1 MASSFRFTTHALDEL
16 KERQIAKSIV
26 LKVLENPGQVVPAY
40 GGRKCY
46 QSKVKITGKEYLI
59 RVIVDEQT
67 DPFAVVTA
75 YRTSKID
82 KYWSKA

>member
-1 MASSFRFTTHALDEL
+1 VKYGNVLIDRKKHMASSFRFTTHALDEL

-26 LKVLENPGQVVPAY
+26 LKVL
-40 GGRKCY
+40 
-46 QSKVKITGKEYLI
+46 
-59 RVIVDEQT
+59 DEQT

-82 KYWSKA
+82 KYWSKT